1 MGVCEYVCI
10 VSNVRMC
17 TACRH
22 ACIGHN
28 GYVIVLNVH
37 FLMRV
42 NKPGNSCPD
51 SCIFFSCI
59 HILFCTCGHVCIGH
73 YGYVIVLECSICT
86 RGHPFI

>member
-1 MGVCEYVCI
+1 MQHCGSGENSFHVGVCEYVCI

-37 FLMRV
+37 FLMRP
-42 NKPGNSCPD
+42 NKPETAVQTAAS
-51 SCIFFSCI
+51 FSPA
-59 HILFCTCGHVCIGH
+59 FTYYFVHVVMCAL
-73 YGYVIVLECSICT
+73 VIMVM
-86 RGHPFI
+86 